1 MARGQRTNVALQHQG
16 RTREASGM
24 LLRALATLCAMML
37 SQAGHAASWDETLAA
52 ARGQTVYWHA
62 WGGDPQVNAYI
73 AWVGDQVQA
82 RHGIELV
89 HVKLTDTAEAVARV
103 VAEKA
108 AGRTEGGAVDLIWIN
123 GENFA
128 SMKAQDL
135 LFGPFVAVLPSFRYV
150 DTAGKPTT
158 LVDFTVP
165 TDGLEA
171 PWGMAQFVFIHDTA
185 TVREPPRSIPALLE
199 WAKANPG
206 RFSYPAPP
214 DFIGTTFLKHVLLE
228 LTGQPDALERPVAE
242 ADFAAV
248 SAPVWQWLEEV
259 RPYLWRK
266 GQTYPVSGP
275 VLHQLLD
282 DGEVDLSMAFN
293 PAEASAAISAGRLP
307 ETVRSFILEA
317 GTIGNTHF
325 VAIPFNAAHAAG
337 AMVVA
342 DFLMSPEAQAE
353 KQDPRVWGDGTVLDL
368 AALPPVDRARF
379 DALPLGVATLPPEA
393 LTPVR
398 PEPHPSWMEAIEAEW
413 LRRFSS

>member
-1 MARGQRTNVALQHQG
+1 
-16 RTREASGM
+16 M
-24 LLRALATLCAMML
+24 LPRALAAVCAVVFGH
-37 SQAGHAASWDETLAA
+37 AAHAASWDDTLAE
-52 ARGQTVYWHA
+52 ARGQSVYWHA
-62 WGGDPQVNAYI
+62 WGGDPQINAYI
-73 AWVGDQVQA
+73 DWVGKQVDA
-82 RHGIELV
+82 RHDIELV

-135 LFGPFVAVLPSFRYV
+135 LFGPFVSDLPSFRYV

-171 PWGMAQFVFIHDTA
+171 PWGMAQFVFFYDTA
-185 TVREPPRSIPALLE
+185 RIEPPPRSIPALLE
-199 WAKANPG
+199 WAKANPS
-206 RFSYPAPP
+206 RFTYPAPP
-214 DFIGTTFLKHVLLE
+214 DFVGSTFLKHVLAE
-228 LTGQPDALERPVAE
+228 LTPAPDALEQPVDQ
-242 ADFAAV
+242 ADFATV
-248 SAPVWQWLEEV
+248 TAPLWQWLEDV

-266 GQTYPVSGP
+266 GESYPPSGP
-275 VLHQLLD
+275 ALHQLLD
-282 DGEVDLSMAFN
+282 DGEVDFSMAFN
-293 PAEASAAISAGRLP
+293 PAEASAAIAAGRLP
-307 ETVRSFILEA
+307 ETVRSFILED

-342 DFLMSPEAQAE
+342 DFLMSPEAQAH

-368 AALPPVDRARF
+368 DALPPEDRARF
-379 DALPLGVATLPPEA
+379 EALPLGIATLPPGQ
-393 LTPVR
+393 LVPVR
-398 PEPHPSWMEAIEAEW
+398 PEPHPSWMVEIEAEW

>member
-1 MARGQRTNVALQHQG
+1 
-16 RTREASGM
+16 M
-24 LLRALATLCAMML
+24 LLRALATVFALAL
-37 SQAGHAASWDETLAA
+37 SQAAHAASWEDTLAE

-62 WGGDPQVNAYI
+62 WGGDPQINAYI
-73 AWVGDQVQA
+73 EWVGEQVQE
-82 RHGIELV
+82 RHGIDLV

-135 LFGPFVAVLPSFRYV
+135 LFGPFVQDLPNFRYV
-150 DTAGKPTT
+150 DTEGKPTT
-158 LVDFTVP
+158 LTDFTVP

-171 PWGMAQFVFIHDTA
+171 PWGMAQFVFLHDAA
-185 TVREPPRSIPALLE
+185 TVAEPPRSIPALLE

-206 RFSYPAPP
+206 RFTYPAPP
-214 DFIGTTFLKHVLLE
+214 DFVGTTFLKHALAE
-228 LTGQPDALERPVAE
+228 LTDHPDALEKPADQ

-248 SAPVWQWLEEV
+248 TAPVWQWLEEV
-259 RPYLWRK
+259 RPYLWRQ
-266 GQTYPVSGP
+266 GASYPLSGP
-275 VLHQLLD
+275 ALHQLLD

-293 PAEASAAISAGRLP
+293 PAEASREISAGRLP
-307 ETVRSFILEA
+307 ETVRTFILKD

-325 VAIPFNAAHAAG
+325 VAIPFDAAHKAG

-342 DFLMSPEAQAE
+342 DFLMSPEAQAH
-353 KQDPRVWGDGTVLDL
+353 KQDPRAWGDGTVLDL
-368 AALPPVDRARF
+368 EALGAEDRARF
-379 DALPLGVATLPPEA
+379 DALPLGIATLPPEQ

>member
-1 MARGQRTNVALQHQG
+1 MT
-16 RTREASGM
+16 M
-24 LLRALATLCAMML
+24 LRFLAALCAIAL
-37 SQAGHAASWDETLAA
+37 SQAASAASWDETLAG

-62 WGGDPQVNAYI
+62 WGGDPQINAYI
-73 AWVGDQVQA
+73 EWAGAQVQE
-82 RHGIELV
+82 RHGIDLV
-89 HVKLTDTAEAVARV
+89 HVKLSDTAEAVARI

-108 AGRTEGGAVDLIWIN
+108 AGRTEDGAVDLIWIN

-135 LFGPFVAVLPSFRYV
+135 LFGPFVSQLPNFRYV
-150 DTAGKPTT
+150 DAAGKPTT

-171 PWGMAQFVFIHDTA
+171 PWGMAQFVFFHDTA
-185 TVREPPRSIPALLE
+185 TVAEPPRSVPALLD
-199 WAKANPG
+199 WAKAHPG
-206 RFSYPAPP
+206 RFTYPAPP
-214 DFIGTTFLKHVLLE
+214 DFIGTTFLKHVLVE
-228 LTGQPDALERPVAE
+228 LTDHPEALGKPADQ

-248 SAPVWQWLEEV
+248 TAPVWQWLEEV

-266 GQTYPVSGP
+266 GESYPLSGP
-275 VLHQLLD
+275 ALHQLLD

-293 PAEASAAISAGRLP
+293 PAEASAAIEAGRLP
-307 ETVRSFILEA
+307 ESVRSFILED

-325 VAIPFNAAHAAG
+325 VAIPFNAAHKPG

-342 DFLMSPEAQAE
+342 DFLLSPEAQAH

-368 AALPPVDRARF
+368 GALPPADRARF
-379 DALPLGVATLPPEA
+379 EALPLGIATLPPDE

-398 PEPHPSWMEAIEAEW
+398 PEPHPSWMVGIEAEW

>member
-1 MARGQRTNVALQHQG
+1 MPLRILAAAAALVA
-16 RTREASGM
+16 A
-24 LLRALATLCAMML
+24 
-37 SQAGHAASWDETLAA
+37 QAAQAASWDETLAE

-62 WGGDPQVNAYI
+62 WGGDPQINAYI
-73 AWVGDQVQA
+73 AWVGDQVEA
-82 RHGIELV
+82 RHGIDLV

-108 AGRTEGGAVDLIWIN
+108 AGRTAGGAVDLIWIN

-135 LFGPFVAVLPSFRYV
+135 LFGPFVADLPNFRYV

-158 LVDFTVP
+158 VVDFTVP

-185 TVREPPRSIPALLE
+185 AVAEPPRSIPALLE
-199 WAKANPG
+199 WAQAHPG
-206 RFSYPAPP
+206 RFTYPAPP

-228 LTGQPDALERPVAE
+228 LTAHPDALQRPVEE
-242 ADFAAV
+242 ADFADV
-248 SAPVWQWLEEV
+248 SAPVWQWLEDI

-266 GQTYPVSGP
+266 GQTHPVSGP
-275 VLHQLLD
+275 ALHQLLD

-293 PAEASAAISAGRLP
+293 PAEASAAITAGRLP

-325 VAIPFNAAHAAG
+325 VAIPFNAAHQAG
-337 AMVVA
+337 AMAVA
-342 DFLMSPEAQAE
+342 NFLMSPEAQAH
-353 KQDPRVWGDGTVLDL
+353 KQDPLVWGDGTVLDL
-368 AALPPVDRARF
+368 EALAPEDRARF
-379 DALPLGVATLPPEA
+379 DALPRGVATLPPEA

-398 PEPHPSWMEAIEAEW
+398 PEPHPSWMDAIEAEW

>member
-1 MARGQRTNVALQHQG
+1 
-16 RTREASGM
+16 M
-24 LLRALATLCAMML
+24 LPRVLVTICAFAL
-37 SQAGHAASWDETLAA
+37 SQAANAASWDDTLAE

-62 WGGDPQVNAYI
+62 WGGDPQINAYI
-73 AWVGDQVQA
+73 EWTGDQVQD

-89 HVKLTDTAEAVARV
+89 HVKLSDTAEAVARV

-128 SMKAQDL
+128 SMKAQGL
-135 LFGPFVAVLPSFRYV
+135 LFGPFVSELPNFRYV

-171 PWGMAQFVFIHDTA
+171 PWGMAQFVFLHDA
-185 TVREPPRSIPALLE
+185 AVLAQPPRSAPALLE
-199 WAKANPG
+199 WAKAHPG
-206 RFSYPAPP
+206 RFTYPAPP
-214 DFIGTTFLKHVLLE
+214 DFIGTTFLKHVLVE
-228 LTGQPDALERPVAE
+228 LTDRPEALDEPVDQ

-248 SAPVWQWLEEV
+248 TAAVWQWLEEV
-259 RPYLWRK
+259 RPYLWRR
-266 GQTYPVSGP
+266 GESYPLSGP
-275 VLHQLLD
+275 ALHQLLD

-293 PAEASAAISAGRLP
+293 PAEASAAIEAGRLP
-307 ETVRSFILEA
+307 KSVRTFILED

-325 VAIPFNAAHAAG
+325 VAIPFNAAHKPG

-342 DFLMSPEAQAE
+342 DFLMSPEAQAH

-368 AALPPVDRARF
+368 DALPPEERARF
-379 DALPLGVATLPPEA
+379 DALPLGIATLPPDE

-398 PEPHPSWMEAIEAEW
+398 PEPHPSWMVEIEAEW

>member
-1 MARGQRTNVALQHQG
+1 MPKV
-16 RTREASGM
+16 
-24 LLRALATLCAMML
+24 LAILCAIAL
-37 SQAGHAASWDETLAA
+37 SQTGHAASWDETLAE

-73 AWVGDQVQA
+73 AWVGDQVEA
-82 RHGIELV
+82 RHGIDLV

-108 AGRTEGGAVDLIWIN
+108 AGRTEDGAVDLIWIN

-135 LFGPFVAVLPSFRYV
+135 LFGAFAAELPNFRYV

-171 PWGMAQFVFIHDTA
+171 PWGMAQFVFIYDTA
-185 TVREPPRSIPALLE
+185 ALADPPRSMPALLD

-206 RFSYPAPP
+206 RFTYPAPP

-228 LTGQPDALERPVAE
+228 LTEHPDALERPANE

-248 SAPVWQWLEEV
+248 SAPVWGWLEEV
-259 RPYLWRK
+259 RPSLWRK
-266 GQTYPVSGP
+266 GQTHPVSGP
-275 VLHQLLD
+275 ALHQLLD

-325 VAIPFNAAHAAG
+325 VAIPFNAAHTAG

-342 DFLMSPEAQAE
+342 DFLMSPAAQAH

-368 AALPPVDRARF
+368 AALSREDRARF
-379 DALPLGVATLPPEA
+379 DALPLGVATLPPDA

-398 PEPHPSWMEAIEAEW
+398 PEPHPSWMDAIEAEW